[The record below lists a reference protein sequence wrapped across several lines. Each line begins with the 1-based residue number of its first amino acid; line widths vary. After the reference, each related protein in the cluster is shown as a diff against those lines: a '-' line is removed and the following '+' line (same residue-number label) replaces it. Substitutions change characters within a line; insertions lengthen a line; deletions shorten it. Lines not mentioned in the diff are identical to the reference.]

1 MSGKIMLTNP
11 GGYAGSSFLLV
22 DAVVKQLI
30 EAGQTSVAATM
41 NNVHQKSSSNENI
54 MAELKRFTN
63 F

>member
-1 MSGKIMLTNP
+1 MSGKIMITNP

-22 DAVVKQLI
+22 DAVAKQLI
-30 EAGQTSVAATM
+30 ESGQSSVVSSM
-41 NNVHQKSSSNENI
+41 NNIHQKSSSNENI